1 MKIAHIS
8 DIHYGPAGFNA
19 DMLSRCIDEVNAL
32 NPDITVITGDL
43 SMNGLKKEI
52 ESVFEI
58 LKEIDTEKFIVPGNH
73 DARNVGY
80 LTFERL
86 FGSRYSE
93 RVIDEIQI
101 LCCDSSEPDLDTG
114 QLGRE
119 GQMWLKEKLEKT
131 GAKYKIIAM
140 HHHLIPVPLTG
151 RERSE
156 LYDSGD
162 VLKLIYDEGANLVL
176 NGHKHVPNNWVMESS
191 SGITIFCTAGSVSS
205 EKLKADYLNCY
216 NIIDLSCE
224 RIKIE
229 LKNIGKE
236 GRVVMNRKF

>member
-8 DIHYGPAGFNA
+8 DIHYGQVGFNA
-19 DMLSRCIDEVNAL
+19 DILSLCIDELNAL
-32 NPDITVITGDL
+32 DPDITIITGDL

-58 LKEIDTEKFIVPGNH
+58 LKEIGTEKFVVPGNH

-80 LTFERL
+80 LAFERL
-86 FGSRYSE
+86 FGNRYSE

-114 QLGRE
+114 QIGRE
-119 GQMWLKEKLEKT
+119 GQRWLREKLEKANA
-131 GAKYKIIAM
+131 GYKIIAL
-140 HHHLIPVPLTG
+140 HHHLIPIPLTG
-151 RERSE
+151 RERGE
-156 LYDSGD
+156 LYDAGD
-162 VLKLIYDEGANLVL
+162 VLKLIYDEGVNLVL
-176 NGHKHVPNNWVMESS
+176 NGHKHVPHNWIMESS
-191 SGITIFCTAGSVSS
+191 SGFTVFSTAGSVSS
-205 EKLKADYLNCY
+205 DKLKADYLNCY
-216 NIIDLSCE
+216 NIIDLSDN

-236 GRVVMNRKF
+236 GKVVVDRKF